1 MPEDVRLAFRMFVK
15 KDRHGDSTLT
25 LINSQGLC
33 FPTQDMHGIKLVNIL
48 ASRGEELMSP

>member
-1 MPEDVRLAFRMFVK
+1 MPEDVRMVFRIFIK

-33 FPTQDMHGIKLVNIL
+33 LPTQDLHGIKLVNIL
-48 ASRGEELMSP
+48 GSRGEGFMSP